1 MDAKPRT
8 RWRMALMAL
17 GWLLIAVSPLI
28 GIIPGPGGIFVFAAG
43 VVLLIRN
50 SCWAKRRYV
59 MVKRRWPRL
68 GRHADK
74 VMRRHRP
81 APLPD

>member
-1 MDAKPRT
+1 MNAKPRT

-43 VVLLIRN
+43 AVLLIRN
-50 SCWAKRRYV
+50 SQWAKRRYV
-59 MVKRRWPRL
+59 LIKRRWPRL
-68 GRHADK
+68 GRACDAA
-74 VMRRHRP
+74 MRRRRP
-81 APLPD
+81 APVPD